1 MSKKDYYEV
10 LGVIKSASPEEI
22 KKAYRKLAL
31 KYHPDKNKGDKSAE
45 NKFKEASEAYH
56 VLSDKERRSN
66 YDQFGHA
73 AFEGS
78 GGRGGF
84 SNFDF
89 TNAFSDIFGSD
100 IFEDFFD
107 GFGSTRGRGRRR
119 SSNFRGAD
127 LRYDLSI
134 SLEDAYNGK
143 KQEINFSSN
152 DKCGTCDGSGAEPG
166 SKPVSCSA
174 CGGHGQ
180 VRSSQG
186 FFTIQQTCPEC
197 AGSGEQISS
206 PCKDCRGMGKKQ
218 SRKKIFASIPKGVDD
233 GTRIR
238 LSGKG
243 EAGIKGG
250 GNGDLYIFVS
260 IKNHNIFK
268 RSDENLFFEFP
279 ISLADSALGTT
290 IEVPT
295 IDGGKAKVKIPPGTQ
310 NGKQFRLRG
319 KGMPIIRNKGYGDL
333 YIQAITEVPVSLTKE
348 QKNLLEQFKK
358 LEDSK
363 TNPVIKDF
371 FEKAKKFWR
380 N

>member
-1 MSKKDYYEV
+1 MAKKDYYEV
-10 LGVIKSASPEEI
+10 LGVPKTSSADEI
-22 KKAYRKLAL
+22 KKAYRKEAL
-31 KYHPDKNKGDKSAE
+31 KYHPDRNKNDKTAE
-45 NKFKEASEAYH
+45 AKFKEASEAYH
-56 VLSDKERRSN
+56 VLSDKERRTN

-73 AFEGS
+73 AFEGAA
-78 GGRGGF
+78 GRGGF

-89 TNAFSDIFGSD
+89 SGAFSDIFGSD
-100 IFEDFFD
+100 IFEDIFE
-107 GFGSTRGRGRRR
+107 GFGGMGGRRRRR
-119 SSNFRGAD
+119 SSSFRGED

-134 SLEDAYNGK
+134 SLEDAYHGK
-143 KQEINFSSN
+143 KQELNFSSSE
-152 DKCGTCDGSGAEPG
+152 TCRRCSGSCAEPG
-166 SKPVSCSA
+166 SKPIECQM
-174 CGGHGQ
+174 CGGQGR
-180 VRSSQG
+180 VRSNQG
-186 FFTIQQTCPEC
+186 FFTVQQTCPQC
-197 AGSGEQISS
+197 SGSGEQISN
-206 PCKDCRGMGKKQ
+206 PCKECKGMGKKQ
-218 SRKKIFASIPKGVDD
+218 SRKKISTNIPKGVDD

-260 IKNHNIFK
+260 VESHNIFK
-268 RSDENLFFEFP
+268 RSEENLFFEFP
-279 ISLADSALGTT
+279 ISLTDAALGAN

-310 NGKQFRLRG
+310 NGKQFRLKG
-319 KGMPIIRNKGYGDL
+319 KGMPIIRGKEYGDL
-333 YIQAITEVPVSLTKE
+333 YIRAMTEVPVSLTKE

-363 TNPVIKDF
+363 SNPIIRNF